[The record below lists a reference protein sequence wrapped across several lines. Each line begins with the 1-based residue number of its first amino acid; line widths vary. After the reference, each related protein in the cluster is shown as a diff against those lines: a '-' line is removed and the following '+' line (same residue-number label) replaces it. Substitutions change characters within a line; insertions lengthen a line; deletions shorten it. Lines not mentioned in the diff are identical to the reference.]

1 MSYHINGC
9 CGNEKKNDKYNFINF
24 FLFTNWTSLTIS
36 VMKYYF
42 STFALSVFMS
52 SLNKMLLPATKI
64 QRKLLLDLRIQL
76 FLLPKLLATITDQ
89 LFYCWSFEKI
99 IITIIIIHCY
109 TLLYPHT
116 YKHHSPTTIVIL
128 SCRVR
133 WQFWTKYSAWN
144 TRRGKTL
151 KK

>member
-76 FLLPKLLATITDQ
+76 FLLPKLLGPTI
-89 LFYCWSFEKI
+89 LLLILWENNYHYYYYS
-99 IITIIIIHCY
+99 
-109 TLLYPHT
+109 LLYSSLSPHIQT
-116 YKHHSPTTIVIL
+116 PFTHYYSYPIMSCQMAIL
-128 SCRVR
+128 NKIFRMEYPKR
-133 WQFWTKYSAWN
+133 
-144 TRRGKTL
+144 
-151 KK
+151 